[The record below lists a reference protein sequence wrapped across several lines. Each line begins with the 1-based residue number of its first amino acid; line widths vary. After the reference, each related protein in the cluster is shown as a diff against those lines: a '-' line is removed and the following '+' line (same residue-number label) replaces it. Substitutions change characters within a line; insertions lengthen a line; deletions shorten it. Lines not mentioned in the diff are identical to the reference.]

1 MTRIIPLEFLLRVR
15 DYVNENG
22 SITNEECRTLLGV
35 NYDESIKI
43 FNAMC
48 LLGTLK
54 RVGKASGTKYV
65 KGDLLEPF
73 S

>member
-1 MTRIIPLEFLLRVR
+1 MTRSIPLEFLLRVR
-15 DYVNENG
+15 DYVREKG
-22 SITNEECRTLLGV
+22 SITNQECRNLLGV

-54 RVGKASGTKYV
+54 RIGTTSATKYV
-65 KGDLLEPF
+65 MGDRIEV